1 MNRPPQLLRRT
12 VSEKSAVVAT
22 TTSEDY
28 KLLQR
33 DVDTA
38 ETSVRVDDSPILTLP
53 VKSFCIGKLICKSP
67 TFTRFYGDR
76 LEYSFHHPF
85 NLSEVL
91 IIMFY
96 RDMTS
101 LSMPVH
107 ASGGR
112 FSFRIPKRHTVLLG
126 DFDPAN
132 KMHVINLELTSNL
145 AAMTIKQR
153 IVPIIQSR
161 KQGL

>member
-1 MNRPPQLLRRT
+1 MRT
-12 VSEKSAVVAT
+12 SLSEKST
-22 TTSEDY
+22 GIIGTKSEEY
-28 KLLQR
+28 ARQQS
-33 DVDTA
+33 DVDSLEMSERTD
-38 ETSVRVDDSPILTLP
+38 TTILTLP
-53 VKSFCIGKLICKSP
+53 VKSFSIGKLICKSP
-67 TFTRFYGDR
+67 SSARFYGDR

-91 IIMFY
+91 ITMLY

-112 FSFRIPKRHTVLLG
+112 FSFRIPKRHTLLLG

-132 KMHVINLELTSNL
+132 KLYVVSIELNSNL

-153 IVPIIQSR
+153 ILPLIQTR
-161 KQGL
+161 R